1 MVSCADPKQSH
12 WRKRNFI
19 CSFVGN
25 EYKVL
30 FAWQIQPKIKL
41 PCKMFKERKWDL
53 LLTDSGLFTFK
64 RVLVSLEKVFSLHST
79 TRSIFPN
86 AGFH

>member
-1 MVSCADPKQSH
+1 
-12 WRKRNFI
+12 
-19 CSFVGN
+19 
-25 EYKVL
+25 
-30 FAWQIQPKIKL
+30 
-41 PCKMFKERKWDL
+41 MFKERKWDL

-86 AGFH
+86 AAFH